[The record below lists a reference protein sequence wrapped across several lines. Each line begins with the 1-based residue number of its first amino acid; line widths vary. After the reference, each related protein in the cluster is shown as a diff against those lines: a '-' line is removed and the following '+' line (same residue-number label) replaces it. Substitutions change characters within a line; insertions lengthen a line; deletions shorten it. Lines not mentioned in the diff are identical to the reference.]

1 MLHHKTLHIPYERIM
16 ILCLSTHIYIYI
28 YIYACIHIYIYI
40 CIPICR
46 TAPLKSQSS
55 SPASAVHFGRAKV
68 HGAAL
73 ADQLLVGL
81 ALFLTPICMYKEDLG
96 FRVIYGCRGVEFKL
110 AGLGVQGLV

>member
-1 MLHHKTLHIPYERIM
+1 MSLYSYL
-16 ILCLSTHIYIYI
+16 YI

-40 CIPICR
+40 YTFEEP
-46 TAPLKSQSS
+46 KFK
-55 SPASAVHFGRAKV
+55 PASAVHFGRAKV

-81 ALFLTPICMYKEDLG
+81 ALFLTPICMYKEE